1 MRAPFQVLVLPYR
14 WKDGKP
20 EYAVLKVVDGGCW
33 QFVAG
38 GGEDQETP
46 LEAARREAL
55 EETGLEGNLLQL
67 DSLATVPRNQF
78 IGSSFWP
85 EDIYVIPEY
94 CFALEAGD
102 AEIQLSREHTE
113 YRWVS
118 FQEGQRVLKW
128 DSNRNALWE
137 LDQRLTIED

>member
-1 MRAPFQVLVLPYR
+1 MRAPFQVLVLPFR
-14 WKDGKP
+14 WKEGKP
-20 EYAVLKVVDGGCW
+20 EYAVLKVVDGGYW

-55 EETGLEGNLLQL
+55 EETGLEGDLLQL
-67 DSLATVPRNQF
+67 DSLTTIPKYHFLSAD
-78 IGSSFWP
+78 SWD
-85 EDIYVIPEY
+85 EEIYVVPEY
-94 CFALEAGD
+94 TFAIQAGD

-118 FQEGQRVLKW
+118 FQEGSQCLKW

-137 LDQRLTIED
+137 LDQRLKIED

>member
-14 WKDGKP
+14 WKEGKL
-20 EYAVLKVVDGGCW
+20 EYAVLKVVDGAYW

-46 LEAARREAL
+46 LEAARRECR
-55 EETGLEGNLLQL
+55 EETGLEGDLLQL
-67 DSLATVPRNQF
+67 DSLTTLPRDEF
-78 IGSSFWP
+78 ISSSFWP
-85 EDIYVIPEY
+85 EDIYVIPEH

-118 FQEGQRVLKW
+118 FQEGRQCLKW

-137 LDQRLTIED
+137 LNQRIIKD

>member
-14 WKDGKP
+14 WKEGNP
-20 EYAVLKVVDGGCW
+20 EYAVLKVVDGEYW

-46 LEAARREAL
+46 LEAARRECR
-55 EETGLEGNLLQL
+55 EETGLEGDLLQL
-67 DSLATVPRNQF
+67 DSLSTLPRDEF
-78 IGSSFWP
+78 IASSFWP
-85 EDIYVIPEY
+85 EDIYVIPEH
-94 CFALEAGD
+94 CFAMEAGD
-102 AEIQLSREHTE
+102 AEIQLSREHME

-118 FQEGQRVLKW
+118 FQEGTQCLKW

-137 LDQRLTIED
+137 LNQRLKIED